1 MQHVP
6 DAWWIGRGLP
16 EQSPIE
22 TELCE
27 ELDTLTASMREADR
41 LLARTDE
48 SDVAKVASLELLMT
62 QMQERIEE
70 IERDMRSMWHY
81 L

>member
-16 EQSPIE
+16 GQSPIE

-27 ELDTLTASMREADR
+27 ELDTLRSVMSTIDR
-41 LLARTDE
+41 LLDTSPHAE
-48 SDVAKVASLELLMT
+48 SLASLGY
-62 QMQERIEE
+62 QVQERIEE
-70 IERDMRSMWHY
+70 IERDLRSIRYY

>member
-16 EQSPIE
+16 GQSLLE
-22 TELCE
+22 EELCE

-70 IERDMRSMWHY
+70 IERDLRSIRYY

>member
-16 EQSPIE
+16 GQSLLE
-22 TELCE
+22 E
-27 ELDTLTASMREADR
+27 ELTDELDALCSVMSTIDR
-41 LLARTDE
+41 LLDTSPHAE
-48 SDVAKVASLELLMT
+48 SLASLGY
-62 QMQERIEE
+62 QVQERIEE
-70 IERDMRSMWHY
+70 IERDLRSMWHY

>member
-22 TELCE
+22 E
-27 ELDTLTASMREADR
+27 ELTDELDALRSVMSTIDR
-41 LLARTDE
+41 LLDTSPHAE
-48 SDVAKVASLELLMT
+48 SLVSLGY
-62 QMQERIEE
+62 QVQERIEE
-70 IERDMRSMWHY
+70 IERDLRSMWY
-81 L
+81 SL

>member
-6 DAWWIGRGLP
+6 DAPWIGRGLP

-27 ELDTLTASMREADR
+27 ELDALRSMMSKIDR
-41 LLARTDE
+41 RLARADE
-48 SDVAKVASLELLMT
+48 SDVAKVASLELLMAH
-62 QMQERIEE
+62 MLERAEE
-70 IERDMRSMWHY
+70 IERDLRSIRY
-81 L
+81 SL

>member
-27 ELDTLTASMREADR
+27 ELDALRSMMSKIDR
-41 LLARTDE
+41 RLARADE
-48 SDVAKVASLELLMT
+48 SDVAKVASLELLMAH
-62 QMQERIEE
+62 MLERAEE
-70 IERDMRSMWHY
+70 IERDLRSIRYY

>member
-6 DAWWIGRGLP
+6 DAPWIGRGLP

-22 TELCE
+22 TELCD
-27 ELDTLTASMREADR
+27 ELDALTASMREADR

-70 IERDMRSMWHY
+70 IERDLRSIRY
-81 L
+81 SL

>member
-27 ELDTLTASMREADR
+27 ELDALRSVLRRIDELLDTAPHA
-41 LLARTDE
+41 E
-48 SDVAKVASLELLMT
+48 SLASLGY
-62 QMQERIEE
+62 QVQERVEE
-70 IERDMRSMWHY
+70 IERDLRSIRY
-81 L
+81 SL

>member
-27 ELDTLTASMREADR
+27 ELDALTASMREADR
-41 LLARTDE
+41 LLARADE
-48 SDVAKVASLELLMT
+48 SDVAKVASLELLMAH
-62 QMQERIEE
+62 MLERAEE
-70 IERDMRSMWHY
+70 IERDLRSIRY
-81 L
+81 SL

>member
-27 ELDTLTASMREADR
+27 ELDALRSMMSKIDR
-41 LLARTDE
+41 RLARADE
-48 SDVAKVASLELLMT
+48 SDVAKVASLELLMAH
-62 QMQERIEE
+62 MLERAEE
-70 IERDMRSMWHY
+70 IERDLRSIRY
-81 L
+81 SL

>member
-48 SDVAKVASLELLMT
+48 SDVAKVASLELLMAH
-62 QMQERIEE
+62 MLERVEE
-70 IERDMRSMWHY
+70 IERDLRSIRY
-81 L
+81 SL

>member
-22 TELCE
+22 NELCE
-27 ELDTLTASMREADR
+27 ELDALRSMMIKMERRLVVDEADV
-41 LLARTDE
+41 T
-48 SDVAKVASLELLMT
+48 KVASLELLMT
-62 QMQERIEE
+62 HMLERIEE
-70 IERDMRSMWHY
+70 IERDLRSIRY
-81 L
+81 SL

>member
-22 TELCE
+22 TELCD
-27 ELDTLTASMREADR
+27 ELDALTASMREADR

-70 IERDMRSMWHY
+70 IERDLRSIRYY